1 MTERPVIARPADDVF
16 ATTRNGAVTV
26 ARFCGDV
33 MAAAGQL
40 PRCRHVVN
48 LCQSRYGFMVVFF
61 AAAVSGRITLLPG
74 RRDAALARELAAQYP
89 DCLSVADE
97 VSVGADI
104 TLAVDPGSHGDAP
117 VPVIDDAAVVAIAF
131 TSGSTG
137 EPRPHRKTW
146 AMFGGWREVHW
157 RHVPERLRQP
167 ARVVATVPP
176 WHMYGLEWSMLL
188 PTVAPLVVH
197 CGADFYPRDVITAID
212 EGRGSTVLVST
223 PLHLR
228 ALVRVPPPAAQVAF
242 VVSATAPLETT
253 LVAAVESGLRTTL
266 YEIYG
271 CSEIGSLA
279 WRCPG
284 SGLGQGPGQGQ
295 DWHFFDCFE
304 PRLIDGEITIAHAE
318 LPEPVVL
325 PDLFSGG
332 DQGGLR
338 LLGRA
343 GDVVKVGGKR
353 ESLARLNTLLVTTP
367 GVEDGVFYLPETFG
381 LAASGR
387 LGAVVVAPG
396 LDARELR
403 SRLATRIDPVFLP
416 RPLHVVEGLPRDA
429 TSKLKHASLKAMLES
444 FGA

>member
-1 MTERPVIARPADDVF
+1 MTERAVIERPLDDVF
-16 ATTRNGAVTV
+16 ATTPDAAVTV

-33 MAAAGQL
+33 MAAVGQL
-40 PRCRHVVN
+40 PRCRHLVN

-74 RRDAALARELAAQYP
+74 RRDAAMASELAARYP
-89 DCLSVADE
+89 DCRSVADE
-97 VSVGADI
+97 ASIGADA
-104 TLAVDPGSHGDAP
+104 TLAVDPGTHGDAP

-146 AMFGGWREVHW
+146 AMFGGWRQVHW
-157 RHVPERLRQP
+157 RHVPEALRQP

-188 PTVAPLVVH
+188 PTLAPLVVH
-197 CGADFYPRDVITAID
+197 CGADFYPRDVIAAID
-212 EGRGSTVLVST
+212 GWEGSTVLVST

-228 ALVRVPPPAAQVAF
+228 ALVRVPPPAGKVAF
-242 VVSATAPLETT
+242 VVSATAPLEAP

-266 YEIYG
+266 FEIYG

-284 SGLGQGPGQGQ
+284 GGVRQGQ

-304 PRLIDGEITIAHAE
+304 SGLNEGIVTIAHAE

-325 PDLFSGG
+325 PDLFSAG

-353 ESLARLNTLLVTTP
+353 ESLARLNTLLATTP

-381 LAASGR
+381 LAATGR
-387 LGAVVVAPG
+387 LGALVVAPG

-403 SRLATRIDPVFLP
+403 TRLAMRIDPVFLP
-416 RPLHVVEGLPRDA
+416 RPLHLVEGLPRDA
-429 TSKLKHASLKAMLES
+429 TSKLRHTSLKVMLES
-444 FGA
+444 LGA